1 MLADR
6 TQRIGVSPTM
16 KVAAEAMR
24 LKAQGVDV
32 VDLGAG
38 EPDFPTPACLRGGAR
53 RHRRQL
59 HEVLRRTPGPTS

>member
-1 MLADR
+1 MLAER
-6 TQRIGVSPTM
+6 TRRIGVSPTM

-38 EPDFPTPACLRGGAR
+38 EPDFATPEHIKQAAR
-53 RHRRQL
+53 DAIDRNF
-59 HEVLRRTPGPTS
+59 T